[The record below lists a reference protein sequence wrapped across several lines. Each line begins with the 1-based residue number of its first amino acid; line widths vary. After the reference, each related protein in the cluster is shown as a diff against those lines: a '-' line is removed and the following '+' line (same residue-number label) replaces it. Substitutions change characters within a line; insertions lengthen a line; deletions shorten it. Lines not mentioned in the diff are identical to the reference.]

1 MFFKSIYPRSN
12 FILRCLF
19 HVISP
24 EPSDSCPEFQIMN
37 STRSIRLFRCIY
49 VPYFY
54 LLIVQLLKYETKT
67 HKDRWPRPFFVGKQY
82 CHYLSNFLRINVAF
96 MRHNVFIHV
105 LCLLLILRRLKRSN
119 LIETRTPNCI
129 FIVFTH
135 SFLMVRGF
143 EIFNCS
149 TCVGIFAPLSIVSE
163 LRVTL

>member
-1 MFFKSIYPRSN
+1 MSHTFTYSLFSCSSTKQKRVKTDDRDLFLWVNNIV
-12 FILRCLF
+12 IICL
-19 HVISP
+19 
-24 EPSDSCPEFQIMN
+24 
-37 STRSIRLFRCIY
+37 T
-49 VPYFY
+49 
-54 LLIVQLLKYETKT
+54 
-67 HKDRWPRPFFVGKQY
+67 
-82 CHYLSNFLRINVAF
+82 FLVRINVAF

-149 TCVGIFAPLSIVSE
+149 TCVRIFAPLSIVSE